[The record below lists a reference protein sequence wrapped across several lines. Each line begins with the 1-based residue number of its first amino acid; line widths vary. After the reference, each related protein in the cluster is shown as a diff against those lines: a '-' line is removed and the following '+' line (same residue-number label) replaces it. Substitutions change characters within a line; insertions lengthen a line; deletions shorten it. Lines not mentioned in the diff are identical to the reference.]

1 MQYKSVF
8 ITLISTSGA
17 CPTRDHSWFSY
28 PLFWSALD
36 LNWLTT
42 VVFRG
47 RSKLIFVAKNGLFA
61 HFWPVS
67 FMVENVFYFRSFSC
81 GQPLV
86 LLLWTVTISVL
97 IMEHSYVQI
106 VKHFRSFSCGQ
117 PLFCSGPTRDHSW
130 FSYPLFWSALDLNW
144 LTTVV
149 FRGRPKL
156 IFVAKNGLFAHF
168 WPVSFM
174 VKNVFYFRSFS
185 CGQPLVLL
193 LLTVTISVLIMEHS
207 YVQIVKWFQKS
218 TP

>member
-17 CPTRDHSWFSY
+17 CPTRDHSWFFY

-47 RSKLIFVAKNGLFA
+47 RSKLIFVIKNGSFG

-67 FMVENVFYFRSFSC
+67 FMVENVFYFRSFS
-81 GQPLV
+81 
-86 LLLWTVTISVL
+86 
-97 IMEHSYVQI
+97 
-106 VKHFRSFSCGQ
+106 FSCGR

-185 CGQPLVLL
+185 FLCGQPLVLL